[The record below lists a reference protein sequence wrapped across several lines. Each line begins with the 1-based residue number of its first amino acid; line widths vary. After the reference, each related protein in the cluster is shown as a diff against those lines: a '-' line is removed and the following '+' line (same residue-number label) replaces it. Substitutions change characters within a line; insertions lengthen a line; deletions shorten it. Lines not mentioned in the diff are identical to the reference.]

1 MEKVTPIKET
11 PVSKVY
17 TFAVD
22 MVIQIFAEDE
32 TQAKAKLDKEG
43 GYITARDI
51 ELIETTIVPNL
62 KDKK

>member
-1 MEKVTPIKET
+1 MKSVKET
-11 PVSKVY
+11 PISKVY
-17 TFAVD
+17 TFTVD

-32 TQAKAKLDKEG
+32 TQARAKLDKEG

-51 ELIETTIVPNL
+51 ELLDTTTVPNL

>member
-1 MEKVTPIKET
+1 MKESKST

-32 TQAKAKLDKEG
+32 LQAKNKLDKEG
-43 GYITARDI
+43 GYITIRTT
-51 ELIETTIVPNL
+51 ELLDVTEIPNS
-62 KDKK
+62 KDEK